1 MNTATSIMRKLALL
15 SLALPWTAGA
25 AQTPNHYA
33 CEGKNASVVLTVG
46 GGGEVGIMPEET
58 RLQVRLGKE
67 EFSFRDPEILS
78 ERSSIGQLWS
88 ATLEQ
93 APDLYVR
100 RVAVIIPEI
109 ALGAGSLP
117 FQSQLILTTTQMPLV
132 PDTYE
137 GVIQTSKF
145 LDLACSASLIYF

>member
-1 MNTATSIMRKLALL
+1 M
-15 SLALPWTAGA
+15 ALPWTAGA

-33 CEGKNASVVLTVG
+33 CEGKNASVALTVG
-46 GGGEVGIMPEET
+46 GGDDVGIMPEAT
-58 RLQVRLGKE
+58 QLQIRLGKE
-67 EFSFRDPEILS
+67 EFSFRDPEILT

-109 ALGAGSLP
+109 ALGSESLP
-117 FQSQLILTTTQMPLV
+117 FQSQLVLTTTQTPLV
-132 PDTYE
+132 PDSLE
-137 GVIQTSKF
+137 GIIQASKY
-145 LDLACSASLIYF
+145 LDLTCSASLIYF